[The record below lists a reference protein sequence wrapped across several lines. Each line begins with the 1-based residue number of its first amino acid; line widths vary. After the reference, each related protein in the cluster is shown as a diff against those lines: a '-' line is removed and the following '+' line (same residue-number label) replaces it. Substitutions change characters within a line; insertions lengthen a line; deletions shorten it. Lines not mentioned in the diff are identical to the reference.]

1 LFGSPGDEDTNG
13 HVDNLCSFVKP
24 GVVLLSWTD
33 DEADPQYERSAEAL
47 ETLSQSVDA
56 KGRQIQVVKIRV
68 PGPLYRSEDE
78 AEDVVSTVSLLTHL
92 PTRCN
97 AMLLAFSKTL
107 IVKDRR
113 TRRRGMPARGCPPR
127 T

>member
-24 GVVLLSWTD
+24 GVVLLSWKD
-33 DEADPQYERSAEAL
+33 DEADPEDERSPEAL

-68 PGPLYRSEDE
+68 PGPLYRS
-78 AEDVVSTVSLLTHL
+78 EDVVSTVSLLTHL